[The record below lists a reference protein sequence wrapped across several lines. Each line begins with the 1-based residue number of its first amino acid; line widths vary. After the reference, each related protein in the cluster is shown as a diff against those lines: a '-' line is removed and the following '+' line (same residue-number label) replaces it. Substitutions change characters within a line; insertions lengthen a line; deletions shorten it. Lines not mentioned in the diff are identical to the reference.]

1 VPQIFRIPIEG
12 GAPVLL
18 VKEYSTDPIW
28 SPSGRFLVY
37 SGADVGTTFPV
48 RAVSIDGAPHTI
60 PKLALTRG
68 ARRLAFLSEDTLII
82 MKGNVSN
89 KDFWSFDLQTGKE
102 RQLTRLR
109 RGFVIGDF
117 AVAPDG
123 HEIVFD
129 RTRVESDIVLFELH
143 GP

>member
-1 VPQIFRIPIEG
+1 MYVAIV
-12 GAPVLL
+12 APNASLIATVL
-18 VKEYSTDPIW
+18 V
-28 SPSGRFLVY
+28 
-37 SGADVGTTFPV
+37 
-48 RAVSIDGAPHTI
+48 
-60 PKLALTRG
+60 
-68 ARRLAFLSEDTLII
+68 I
-82 MKGNVSN
+82 MKGDVSN

-129 RTRVESDIVLFELH
+129 RTRVDSDIILFDLH